1 MDEVRD
7 EIPEASSRPSSI
19 RVKRLAQLFEIPVPV
34 PVPVIPVTEIPVTEI
49 PVIPVTEIPVTEI
62 PVTEIPVIPVP
73 VPVGMNEINVE
84 KTVIIKL
91 INFDIISILLIPKK
105 SATVKLVIN
114 TSAGPLERTYHV
126 KGKEYTDWESDDSY
140 IFYLIQANIDKIY
153 ES

>member
-34 PVPVIPVTEIPVTEI
+34 PVPV
-49 PVIPVTEIPVTEI
+49 IPVTEI